1 MNLVSFYA
9 ISIAVTFVGTIS
21 GFVVSSKIKSILEN
35 IIILDEWVCEEPKTL
50 DYG

>member
-1 MNLVSFYA
+1 MNLVGYYA

-35 IIILDEWVCEEPKTL
+35 IVILDDWVCEERETL